1 MRLHQHDLLA
11 GLVLAVYTLLA
22 HGLLLLYD
30 GVYNDGWLYYT
41 YLSDARWHLLGDLFL
56 KQGIPHTIYLY
67 RLLAFFPDFLLAHK
81 LFAFGALLAVGWL
94 LYGLTQKL
102 GWFSRGESLLLA
114 AWSVG
119 FPAYQY
125 AQEISHS
132 WNLLPYPLFLLGWW
146 LALRLIE
153 PPENLTQTC
162 AERSRSSD
170 KGSQEAKERTNG
182 FASLVKTGSLAT
194 RNTWLRLSALA
205 CLALSFINPALLV
218 FYFGFLLVWYG
229 RIYCQQPTN
238 PLHILRR
245 YPDFLLLPF
254 LCWGLLRLLFP
265 PHGLFADYNEISLAN
280 LLDLNAWWQFANL
293 GVLAQLGRLFD
304 LMPIPLLLPVV
315 GLYLL
320 LNRWRKWEDRSFF
333 QEEIRGRDTAVFL
346 TGLLLLLL
354 TAFPFVAVG
363 KQPTLYGFDSRLML
377 LVGLPVALL
386 LLVGLR
392 LLFGNEQGRLHRA
405 GGLLALLLL
414 LGFALAHM
422 ESYFAWQARWVRD
435 QSIRL
440 HLADLPLQPDQSII
454 YFADEDVLY
463 RRDGRIDEVSQAI
476 SRRFFP
482 DWTIMLRQVYG
493 PTPGRLGM
501 DAVYLEPTYHY
512 YHWLMGLRQR
522 TLDPGEDVLFL
533 SQIDPAG
540 CRAIITIQLTPYAQ
554 EMSKLGLARR
564 YWQHRFWQPAELDG
578 FLRSLTQ
585 LHLEPLAA
593 PLATNCR

>member
-1 MRLHQHDLLA
+1 MRLNHPDFLACLALA
-11 GLVLAVYTLLA
+11 GYTGLA

-41 YLSDARWHLLGDLFL
+41 YLSEARWDLLGDLFL

-67 RLLAFFPDFLLAHK
+67 RLLALFPDFLLVHK
-81 LFAFGALLAVGWL
+81 LFAFGSLLAVGWL
-94 LYGLTQKL
+94 LYGLAQKL
-102 GWFSRGESLLLA
+102 GWFTQGESVLLA

-146 LALRLIE
+146 LALHIDGSGE
-153 PPENLTQTC
+153 KLTQ
-162 AERSRSSD
+162 RSKGGKETKRRNKIFDFLGGIDSLTTRS
-170 KGSQEAKERTNG
+170 
-182 FASLVKTGSLAT
+182 F
-194 RNTWLRLSALA
+194 WLRMGALA
-205 CLALSFINPALLV
+205 CLTLSFVNPALLV
-218 FYFGFLLVWYG
+218 FYFGFLLVWVG
-229 RIYCQQPTN
+229 RIYSQQPTS

-254 LCWGLLRLLFP
+254 LYWGLLRLLFP
-265 PHGLFADYNEISLAN
+265 PHGLFADYNEISLSN
-280 LLDLNAWWQFANL
+280 LLDPNAWWQFINL

-304 LMPIPLLLPVV
+304 LMPIPILLAVA

-320 LNRWRKWEDRSFF
+320 LNRWRNWEDRSFF
-333 QEEIRGRDTAVFL
+333 QEGIRERDTAVFA
-346 TGLLLLLL
+346 TGLLLLFL

-363 KQPTLYGFDSRLML
+363 KQPTLYGFDSRLTL

-435 QSIRL
+435 QSVKL
-440 HLADLPLQPDQSII
+440 HLADLSLADDQSII

-463 RRDGRIDEVSQAI
+463 RRDGRIDEVSQAV

-522 TLDPGEDVLFL
+522 TLDLGEDVLFL
-533 SQIDPAG
+533 SQIDPVG
-540 CRAIITIQLTPYAQ
+540 CQAIITIRPTPYAQ

-564 YWQHRFWQPAELDG
+564 YWQHRFWQPAGLDG
-578 FLRSLTQ
+578 FLRSLTH
-585 LHLEPLAA
+585 LHLESLDA
-593 PLATNCR
+593 PQAINCR